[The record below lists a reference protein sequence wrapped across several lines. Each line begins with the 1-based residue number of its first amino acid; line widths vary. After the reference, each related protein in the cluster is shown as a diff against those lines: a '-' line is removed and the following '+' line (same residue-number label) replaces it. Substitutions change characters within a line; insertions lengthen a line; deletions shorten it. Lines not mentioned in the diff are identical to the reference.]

1 MRLHYNGV
9 GISGT
14 GMKLVNYNPTGIS
27 SVVSMEVLNEKFT
40 LQLLE

>member
-14 GMKLVNYNPTGIS
+14 GMKLVNYPTGIS